1 MAASAMSVSKE
12 DAKLVSQCL
21 ELCQT
26 LAGKSVPFSFSLTIG
41 SSFSF
46 SVDTREKEALVPQTL
61 SQRKKK
67 TPSTLRRDARRR
79 EELLKKKL
87 NTSTVI
93 SSESEQ
99 ASAKEAEVPR
109 KGPPVLHHH
118 PSPPASSE
126 RRQVIGV
133 GREKALSFNQ
143 LDGQEDISLLD
154 AVPSSEEGEED
165 IVDVGDG
172 ERDVSRLCEI
182 YKVPPAKVRCT
193 KPEWGIGTF
202 LEIDETSENFVYEMQ
217 NGELVEF

>member
-1 MAASAMSVSKE
+1 MAAMSVSKE
-12 DAKLVSQCL
+12 DAKLASQCL
-21 ELCQT
+21 DLCQT
-26 LAGKSVPFSFSLTIG
+26 LVGKSVTFSFSLTIG

-46 SVDTREKEALVPQTL
+46 SLDTREKEALVL
-61 SQRKKK
+61 QRKKK

>member
-1 MAASAMSVSKE
+1 MAAMSVSEE
-12 DAKLVSQCL
+12 DAKLASQCL
-21 ELCQT
+21 DLCQT
-26 LAGKSVPFSFSLTIG
+26 LAGKSVTFSFSLTIG

-46 SVDTREKEALVPQTL
+46 SVDTRGTEALVP
-61 SQRKKK
+61 QRKKK

-93 SSESEQ
+93 SSKSEQ
-99 ASAKEAEVPR
+99 AFAKEAELPR
-109 KGPPVLHHH
+109 KGLSVLHHH

-126 RRQVIGV
+126 RRQVIAV

-165 IVDVGDG
+165 IVDVGDA
-172 ERDVSRLCEI
+172 ERDVARFCDI
-182 YKVPPAKVRCT
+182 YKVPPAKVRAS

-202 LEIDETSENFVYEMQ
+202 LEIDEKSENFVYEFQ
-217 NGELVEF
+217 NGDLVEF

>member
-1 MAASAMSVSKE
+1 MAASAMSVSE
-12 DAKLVSQCL
+12 DDAKLGSQCL
-21 ELCQT
+21 DLCQT

>member
-1 MAASAMSVSKE
+1 MAAMSVSKE
-12 DAKLVSQCL
+12 DAKLASQCL
-21 ELCQT
+21 DLCQT
-26 LAGKSVPFSFSLTIG
+26 LVGKSVTFSFSLTIG

-46 SVDTREKEALVPQTL
+46 SLDTREKEALVL
-61 SQRKKK
+61 QRKKK

-154 AVPSSEEGEED
+154 AVPSSEEGEDD

-172 ERDVSRLCEI
+172 ERDVSRLCEM
-182 YKVPPAKVRCT
+182 YKVPPAKVKCS

-202 LEIDETSENFVYEMQ
+202 LEIDKISENFVYEMQ

>member
-1 MAASAMSVSKE
+1 MAAMSVSKE

-21 ELCQT
+21 DLCQT
-26 LAGKSVPFSFSLTIG
+26 LVGKSVTFSFSLTIG

>member
-1 MAASAMSVSKE
+1 MAAMSVGEE
-12 DAKLVSQCL
+12 DAKLASQCL
-21 ELCQT
+21 DLCQT
-26 LAGKSVPFSFSLTIG
+26 LAGKSLTFSFSLTIG

-46 SVDTREKEALVPQTL
+46 SVDTRGKEVLVPH
-61 SQRKKK
+61 RKKK

-87 NTSTVI
+87 NASTVI
-93 SSESEQ
+93 FSKSEQ

-109 KGPPVLHHH
+109 KVPPVVHHH

-126 RRQVIGV
+126 RRQVIVV

-154 AVPSSEEGEED
+154 AAPSSEEGEED
-165 IVDVGDG
+165 IVDVGLA
-172 ERDVSRLCEI
+172 ERDVSRFCEKF
-182 YKVPPAKVRCT
+182 KVPPAKVRCS
-193 KPEWGIGTF
+193 KPGFGIGTF
-202 LEIDETSENFVYEMQ
+202 LEIDEKSENFVYEFQ

>member
-1 MAASAMSVSKE
+1 MAAMSVSEE
-12 DAKLVSQCL
+12 DAKLASQCL
-21 ELCQT
+21 DLCQT
-26 LAGKSVPFSFSLTIG
+26 LAGKSVTFSFSLTIG

-46 SVDTREKEALVPQTL
+46 SVDTRGTEALVP
-61 SQRKKK
+61 QRKKK

-93 SSESEQ
+93 SSKSEQ
-99 ASAKEAEVPR
+99 ASAKEAELPR
-109 KGPPVLHHH
+109 KGLSVLHHH

-126 RRQVIGV
+126 RRQVIAV

-165 IVDVGDG
+165 IVDVGDA
-172 ERDVSRLCEI
+172 ERDVARFCDI
-182 YKVPPAKVRCT
+182 YKVPPAKVRAS

-202 LEIDETSENFVYEMQ
+202 LEIDEKSENFVYEFQ
-217 NGELVEF
+217 NGDLVEF

>member
-1 MAASAMSVSKE
+1 MAAMPLSGE
-12 DAKLVSQCL
+12 HAKLSSQCL
-21 ELCQT
+21 EFCQT
-26 LAGKSVPFSFSLTIG
+26 LADKSLTFSFSLTIG

-46 SVDTREKEALVPQTL
+46 SVDTREKEALVL
-61 SQRKKK
+61 QRKKK

-109 KGPPVLHHH
+109 KDPPVLHHH